1 VPQATPSKAFRRH
14 RLCSED
20 LDKASIDYEIRS
32 GLSIEFA
39 AGDNYCFRDAQTAEV
54 IPCMKLLALLS
65 LGCFFCL
72 PLTAKGLADY
82 RVGDIA
88 DADVVT
94 PVALDVVD
102 AAATSALQSAKATQ
116 HPAIFR
122 SFPETTNVMAGEFL
136 TAFMQA
142 RSNFL
147 ADVAIEFHSGKLEEA
162 TIASADFGR
171 LVTVFGVEN
180 KVFPIPDDLAA
191 EWARG
196 GDGHVIRERL
206 LATLEWAAHRPVR
219 PDALPEG
226 MVLGETVRL
235 VPVTEMN
242 QKLSFESL
250 QEGQL
255 ISTTNLATLA
265 SAQTLFRRDF
275 PAPQQLFARALAAFI
290 QPNCFPDEPFTQ
302 LTRGAAIYRLV
313 VSDHYDAGEV
323 IVHRGE
329 AVDAKSL
336 AALAALKE
344 RLAANSPAPANAPT
358 ASVPAVHA
366 VEPAQPPPKTQV
378 VAAATVVVDSPKPVA
393 ARPGIK
399 HLGLILTLAGISL
412 ISLIVAVWQFVKGRK
427 PAADPATVAQEPLPF
442 PDTTKPNLTPQVAQA
457 VREAVQQEL
466 AAQRRELL
474 LAQQA
479 ATDEIAALVQRLDEL
494 QVPMQQRL
502 HTYETR
508 IHVLEQ
514 ELALRIEENRE
525 LLKLKIEMISRRLES
540 ERAASFVTAM
550 SA

>member
-1 VPQATPSKAFRRH
+1 
-14 RLCSED
+14 
-20 LDKASIDYEIRS
+20 
-32 GLSIEFA
+32 
-39 AGDNYCFRDAQTAEV
+39 
-54 IPCMKLLALLS
+54 MKLPTLLS
-65 LGCFFCL
+65 LGCCLCL
-72 PLTAKGLADY
+72 PLAAKGLADY
-82 RVGDIA
+82 HAGDIA
-88 DADVVT
+88 DADIVT

-102 AAATSALQSAKATQ
+102 AAATGALQSAKATQ

-122 SFPETTNVMAGEFL
+122 SFSETTNVMVGEFL
-136 TAFMQA
+136 AAFTQA
-142 RSNFL
+142 RTNFL
-147 ADVAIEFHSGKLEEA
+147 ADLAIEFHSGKLDEA

-180 KVFPIPDDLAA
+180 KVFPIPDTLAA

-196 GDGHVIRERL
+196 GDGGAIRERL

-226 MVLGETVRL
+226 MILGETVRV

-250 QEGQL
+250 QQGQL
-255 ISTTNLATLA
+255 ISTTNLATL
-265 SAQTLFRRDF
+265 SSVQTLFRRDF

-302 LTRGAAIYRLV
+302 LTRGAAVYRLV

-329 AVDAKSL
+329 AVDAKTL
-336 AALAALKE
+336 AALSLLKE
-344 RLAANSPAPANAPT
+344 RLAANLTVPANPAT
-358 ASVPAVHA
+358 ASVPAIHA
-366 VEPAQPPPKTQV
+366 VEPALPPSPKAPV
-378 VAAATVVVDSPKPVA
+378 LAAATVTVDSPTAVA
-393 ARPGIK
+393 TRRGIR
-399 HLGLILTLAGISL
+399 HLGLILTLAGTSL
-412 ISLIVAVWQFVKGRK
+412 GALLVAAWQFVKGK
-427 PAADPATVAQEPLPF
+427 KQAPDPATVAQEPLPF

-466 AAQRRELL
+466 ASQRRELL

-502 HTYETR
+502 HTYESR
-508 IHVLEQ
+508 IQVLEQ
-514 ELALRIEENRE
+514 ELALRNEENRE